1 MKAKKSFSHRKH
13 KNDTKL
19 SYKLWKIKAS
29 KEEQAKVRNSRH
41 QRATSRI
48 KIQHETMFI
57 LLQ

>member
-1 MKAKKSFSHRKH
+1 MKAKKPFSHRKH

-29 KEEQAKVRNSRH
+29 KEERVKVRNNRH